1 MEQITSQSGVI
12 NLSNTEIRKD
22 GKPLVTKEETAK
34 KSDFAVFASANIDC
48 SVRPKVVVMDNLD
61 SYDSASDLVKVKTLS
76 NLTNETIVGVVETTI
91 NAGSTGYALAKGTV
105 TDNNLTGGAVNQSV
119 YVDTSG
125 ILTLNPTDKKIGVL
139 VTVST
144 PVKVLINLGG
154 EGSSSSG
161 TGTENFIPDYI
172 ANNAQI
178 NNYIGYNDSSIDPL
192 DGIGGTSDITFTI
205 NNTLP
210 LRESGDFKFSK
221 PSGSKLGH
229 GIAYEFSYPEYA
241 KNQEAVVEFNY
252 KTSANYESGDVGIY
266 IYDVTN
272 SALYIPSAVL
282 LTKSSSTAKFRA
294 KFIGG
299 SGDTYRILFHVRS
312 SNSASYDVQI
322 DEITVKRDSTPV
334 GAAISDWTRYTGV
347 FGAALGSVSNVNL
360 FYSRNGESLKLFG
373 SFQVGTPL
381 AQPTTFIPL
390 PPGLSINVDKV
401 VSRVTKLG
409 DAFRISTSF
418 VTTDNVAYH
427 LNYDSSLGSSVLRI
441 SAKTN
446 ATQYTQDNAFDI
458 IGTNNFIN
466 IEAEL
471 PIAGWSSNINLIQSA
486 TEFAYNTNTST
497 NLDNTTDFG
506 YGPEGTNFVSI
517 VSSAGVLKKRAR
529 FRSPIQISDK
539 IEVEV
544 WNGNGWQ
551 SLPHADLAGSS
562 GKLIDLFQGDM
573 LNGSDSYTGVGYKI
587 VNSTD
592 VDVVFGRNAVG
603 RNYSSITYYSDITS
617 FKWRVRKSSGSAVG
631 EIPPFVGA
639 RYTGHTSA
647 SLTPFI
653 TTIKYNNKNYD
664 THSAYNPATGVYTV
678 PVSGYYSGGGE
689 ISQTTAN
696 STPRIFRNGVIYSDG
711 SSSIA
716 GFVAIYPFHGYFDA
730 GDTIDIRYDTAV
742 TTATAAT
749 SNFYIAKIG

>member
-48 SVRPKVVVMDNLD
+48 SVRPKVVVMDNSD

-161 TGTENFIPDYI
+161 TGAENFIPDYI

-178 NNYIGYNDSSIDPL
+178 NNYVGYNDSSIDPL
-192 DGIGGTSDITFTI
+192 DGIGGTSDITFAI

-266 IYDVTN
+266 IYDVIN

-282 LTKSSSTAKFRA
+282 LTKSSSTARFRA

-334 GAAISDWTRYTGV
+334 GAAISDWNRYSGT
-347 FGAALGSVSNVNL
+347 FGSTFGTVSNNNL
-360 FYSRNGESLKLFG
+360 FYSRSGENCKIKG
-373 SFQVGTPL
+373 SFRMGTDGGG
-381 AQPTTFIPL
+381 TNVFIPL

-401 VSRVTKLG
+401 VSRLTKLG
-409 DAFRISTSF
+409 EATRVSVSNVYVSSDSF
-418 VTTDNVAYH
+418 AWDFC
-427 LNYDSSLGSSVLRI
+427 YDSALGPNVLRMATSVI
-441 SAKTN
+441 SG
-446 ATQYTQDNAFDI
+446 QYVQNTLGFSNEFFTVDI
-458 IGTNNFIN
+458 
-466 IEAEL
+466 EV

-486 TEFAYNTNTST
+486 TEFAYNTSTTTGGVDTSS
-497 NLDNTTDFG
+497 FG
-506 YGPEGTNFVSI
+506 YGPEGTNFLIFNTSPLDTI
-517 VSSAGVLKKRAR
+517 TKKRVR
-529 FRSPIQISDK
+529 FKQPIQITDK

-544 WNGNGWQ
+544 WNGYGWS
-551 SLPHADLAGSS
+551 SLPYSDNILKNIEIFNVYDGGSTEYY
-562 GKLIDLFQGDM
+562 GI
-573 LNGSDSYTGVGYKI
+573 GYQI

-592 VDVVFGRNAVG
+592 VDVLFGRGRAASNAA
-603 RNYSSITYYSDITS
+603 YSWSDVTS

-631 EIPPFVGA
+631 ELPPFVGA
-639 RYTGHTSA
+639 RYTGHTGA
-647 SLTPFI
+647 SLTANV
-653 TTIKYNNKNYD
+653 TTIKYNTKEYD
-664 THSAYNPATGVYTV
+664 THSAYNPATGVYTI
-678 PVSGYYSGGGE
+678 PISGYYSGGGT
-689 ISQTTAN
+689 IAQTTGA
-696 STPRIFRNGVIYSDG
+696 STPKVFKNNSIHTDG
-711 SSSIA
+711 SSSSA
-716 GFVAIYPFHGYFDA
+716 SMNTNYPFQGYFSA
-730 GDTIDIRYDTAV
+730 GDIIDVRYDSTV
-742 TTATAAT
+742 TTVTT
-749 SNFYIAKIG
+749 TGVSFYIAKIG